1 MNWKELFRKKTIKG
15 ILKDAEHKEG
25 EHQLVRNLKL
35 KDLTF
40 MGIAAIIGAGIF
52 STIGNASANGGPAVS
67 LLFVFTAIACA
78 FSAMCYAQFASTVPV
93 SGSAYTYAYVA
104 FGELIAWIIG
114 WTLIVEYAIG
124 NIAVAISWSD
134 YFTGLVHGITG
145 FHIPEYLTMDYLSA
159 SRGYAE
165 VQELLAKGEIL
176 EKLPSYQQEAHA
188 AWLTA
193 PSIGSLKLILDI
205 PALGIVF
212 FITTLVYRGI
222 HESKKATNLF
232 VYLKL
237 GVILLV
243 IIAGAFY
250 VDPGNWSPFAPNGL
264 SGVLKGVSSVF
275 FAYIGFDALS
285 TTAEECKDPQKD
297 LPKSM
302 MLSLVI
308 CTVLYILITLVLTGM
323 IDYRELAVGDPLS
336 FVFEQVGVHW
346 ISGIVAAS
354 AVVAIASV
362 LLVFQLGQPRI
373 WMSMSRDGLL
383 PKRFSKVHPKFKTP
397 AFATIITGLLVAI
410 PALFMNLK
418 EVTDLSSIGTL
429 FAFVLVCGG
438 ILKLD
443 DEKHYVKGQFKVPY
457 YNSKFIVPGL
467 LIAIVAAL
475 QFFNP
480 DGLSNFLAI
489 QSFDDFSQRIPMFAF
504 ILVAMLIGIESFR
517 KNLSLLPVLG
527 LLANFYLM
535 TELGISNWMFFFFW
549 LAGGLI
555 IYFLY
560 GVKHSKLRLSN
571 P

>member
-52 STIGNASANGGPAVS
+52 STIGNASASGGPAVS
-67 LLFVFTAIACA
+67 LLFVFTSIACA

-159 SRGYAE
+159 SRGFTE

-188 AWLTA
+188 AWLSA

-302 MLSLVI
+302 MLSLII

-457 YNSKFIVPGL
+457 YNSKFIVPAL

-475 QFFNP
+475 QYFNP
-480 DGLSNFLAI
+480 KGLSNFLTV

-504 ILVAMLIGIESFR
+504 IIVAMLIGIESFR

-560 GVKHSKLRLSN
+560 GIKHSKLR
-571 P
+571 